1 MHWSDCNAPLS
12 WFLLGPNKNQMNE
25 LLEAR
30 KLNKNI
36 LALFDVTAVWLL
48 MKRFNVE
55 FEGSNLLP

>member
-1 MHWSDCNAPLS
+1 
-12 WFLLGPNKNQMNE
+12 MNE